1 VGNLPSWEDLES
13 QADEVADDIFS
24 GVESSLTPISD
35 SDLDFDGLR
44 PESLG
49 QEENLK
55 EEEDLVGRLKQLS
68 REEWMLLGTAVSSVV
83 VAGSLWM
90 TIPQINPNLRATAKE
105 APASPSPA
113 ATLPTPTVA
122 AAPIPANTTA
132 AKQEEKILQR
142 YKQNLQAAQTALG
155 TKAGNKANPFFPS
168 VKISQSSSVA
178 ALPPGAQ
185 RSQPSLPVAKGQTP
199 PVQFAQPVAQA
210 AAQPAQ
216 FKVVQPLA
224 SVPQRYNIPPLPRI
238 LPAPPHL
245 RPLRGNGALP
255 PAPPSNQIQTA
266 APSPAP
272 VNTPTAAPTTQSAT
286 AQSATTRSIENPQVS
301 ANNPNSAPQ
310 VKQTPQTV
318 ASAAP
323 THSLMGIM
331 GTGSKRQTALIK
343 SGDSMREVLPGE
355 QLGGGW
361 TLQSIAENQVT
372 LQQQGGQTKVLTL
385 GDP

>member
-24 GVESSLTPISD
+24 GVESSLMSISD
-35 SDLDFDGLR
+35 MDLGDLR
-44 PESLG
+44 TESAA
-49 QEENLK
+49 QEETSK
-55 EEEDLVGRLKQLS
+55 EEDAVGRLRQIS
-68 REEWMLLGTAVSSVV
+68 REEWMLVGTALSSVI
-83 VAGSLWM
+83 VAGCVGWWTL
-90 TIPQINPNLRATAKE
+90 PQLNPSLRANAKE
-105 APASPSPA
+105 APATPA
-113 ATLPTPTVA
+113 ATLKTPTVA
-122 AAPIPANTTA
+122 AAPVPANATA
-132 AKQEEKILQR
+132 VTQEEKILQR
-142 YKQNLQAAQTALG
+142 YKQDLQATKTALG
-155 TKAGNKANPFFPS
+155 STAGNKANPFFPS
-168 VKISQSSSVA
+168 VKITQASSVA

-185 RSQPSLPVAKGQTP
+185 PSFPVAKGQTP

-210 AAQPAQ
+210 AQPAPFKVAQP
-216 FKVVQPLA
+216 VA

-255 PAPPSNQIQTA
+255 PAPPSNQIQAT

-272 VNTPTAAPTTQSAT
+272 VNTPQTPTAAAPNTQSAT
-286 AQSATTRSIENPQVS
+286 TQSIENPQVP
-301 ANNPNSAPQ
+301 ANSSNNAPQ
-310 VKQTPQTV
+310 AKQPPQTV
-318 ASAAP
+318 ASNAP

>member
-1 VGNLPSWEDLES
+1 MGNLPSWEDLES

-24 GVESSLTPISD
+24 GVESSLMSVSD
-35 SDLDFDGLR
+35 MDLDSLR
-44 PESLG
+44 PETLEKDETL
-49 QEENLK
+49 QE
-55 EEEDLVGRLKQLS
+55 DAVGRLKQLS
-68 REEWMLLGTAVSSVV
+68 REEWMLLGTALSSVV
-83 VAGSLWM
+83 VAGSLWL
-90 TIPQINPNLRATAKE
+90 TLPQFNPNLRTTAQE
-105 APASPSPA
+105 APATPA
-113 ATLPTPTVA
+113 ATLPTPTVVAAPVPANPA
-122 AAPIPANTTA
+122 AAS
-132 AKQEEKILQR
+132 QEDKILQR
-142 YKQNLQAAQTALG
+142 YKQNLQATKTALG
-155 TKAGNKANPFFPS
+155 TTAGNKANPFAPS
-168 VKISQSSSVA
+168 VKITQSSSVA
-178 ALPPGAQ
+178 ALPPG
-185 RSQPSLPVAKGQTP
+185 SQPSLPVSKGQTP

-210 AAQPAQ
+210 AQPAPFKVAQP
-216 FKVVQPLA
+216 VVSL
-224 SVPQRYNIPPLPRI
+224 PQRYNIPPLPRI

-255 PAPPSNQIQTA
+255 PVPPSNQIQTA
-266 APSPAP
+266 TPSPAAP
-272 VNTPTAAPTTQSAT
+272 APGNTPQATTAPAT
-286 AQSATTRSIENPQVS
+286 QSATTRSIENPQVTVNTP
-301 ANNPNSAPQ
+301 NNAPQ
-310 VKQTPQTV
+310 VKQPPQTQTV

>member
-24 GVESSLTPISD
+24 GVESSLMSISD
-35 SDLDFDGLR
+35 MDLGDLR
-44 PESLG
+44 TESAA
-49 QEENLK
+49 QEETSK
-55 EEEDLVGRLKQLS
+55 EEDAVGRLRQIS
-68 REEWMLLGTAVSSVV
+68 REEWMLVGTALSSVI
-83 VAGSLWM
+83 VAGCVGWWTL
-90 TIPQINPNLRATAKE
+90 PQLNPSLRANAKE
-105 APASPSPA
+105 APATPA
-113 ATLPTPTVA
+113 ATLKTPTIA
-122 AAPIPANTTA
+122 AAPVPANATA
-132 AKQEEKILQR
+132 VTQEEKILQR
-142 YKQNLQAAQTALG
+142 YKQDLQATKTALG
-155 TKAGNKANPFFPS
+155 STAGNKANPFFPS
-168 VKISQSSSVA
+168 VKITQASSVA

-185 RSQPSLPVAKGQTP
+185 PSFPVAKGQTP

-210 AAQPAQ
+210 AQPAPFKVAQP
-216 FKVVQPLA
+216 VA

-255 PAPPSNQIQTA
+255 PAPPSNQIQAT

-272 VNTPTAAPTTQSAT
+272 VNTPQTPTAAAPNTQSAT
-286 AQSATTRSIENPQVS
+286 TQSIENPQVP
-301 ANNPNSAPQ
+301 ANSSNNAPQ
-310 VKQTPQTV
+310 AKQPPQTV
-318 ASAAP
+318 ASNAP

>member
-24 GVESSLTPISD
+24 GVESSLTSISD
-35 SDLDFDGLR
+35 MDLDGLDSLR
-44 PESLG
+44 PESAA
-49 QEENLK
+49 QEETSK
-55 EEEDLVGRLKQLS
+55 EEDAVGRLKQIS
-68 REEWMLLGTAVSSVV
+68 REEWMLVGTALSSVV
-83 VAGSLWM
+83 VAGCVGWWTL
-90 TIPQINPNLRATAKE
+90 PQLNPSLRANAKE
-105 APASPSPA
+105 APATPA
-113 ATLPTPTVA
+113 ATLKTPTVA
-122 AAPIPANTTA
+122 AAPVPANATA
-132 AKQEEKILQR
+132 VTQEEKILQR
-142 YKQNLQAAQTALG
+142 YKQDLQATKTALG
-155 TKAGNKANPFFPS
+155 STAGNKANPFFPS
-168 VKISQSSSVA
+168 VKITQASSVA

-185 RSQPSLPVAKGQTP
+185 RSQPSFSVAKGQTP

-210 AAQPAQ
+210 AQPAPFKVAQP
-216 FKVVQPLA
+216 VA

-255 PAPPSNQIQTA
+255 PAPPSNQIQA
-266 APSPAP
+266 VAPSPPSPAS
-272 VNTPTAAPTTQSAT
+272 VNTPQPAAAPNTQSAT
-286 AQSATTRSIENPQVS
+286 TQSIENPQVPAS
-301 ANNPNSAPQ
+301 NPNNAPQ
-310 VKQTPQTV
+310 VKQPPQTI
-318 ASAAP
+318 ASNAP